1 MIQVPFRL
9 SIIDEL
15 IMSSQVY
22 TANGLSWR
30 VKSKQS
36 GYDTGHVKST
46 MTILFYTDW
55 EKFKFAY
62 NFQSIFLWH
71 CKQACVVFS
80 EYIWCLLICLF
91 MTCVKSK
98 LKDFDPLQFFSRSS
112 TFCYQIKLFYHEHER
127 TSIFDARLKTIQSL
141 MSPFSWSKCSATLS
155 MLCLKAHIMRIGQYR
170 V

>member
-1 MIQVPFRL
+1 MTHTKLKSQSTETCFNVYCVIQVPFRL

-30 VKSKQS
+30 VKSKKS

-55 EKFKFAY
+55 KKFKFAY
-62 NFQSIFLWH
+62 NFQSVFSGS
-71 CKQACVVFS
+71 CKQSWVAFS
-80 EYIWCLLICLF
+80 EYILCLF
-91 MTCVKSK
+91 MTSVKRK

-112 TFCYQIKLFYHEHER
+112 TFFIK
-127 TSIFDARLKTIQSL
+127 
-141 MSPFSWSKCSATLS
+141 
-155 MLCLKAHIMRIGQYR
+155 
-170 V
+170 